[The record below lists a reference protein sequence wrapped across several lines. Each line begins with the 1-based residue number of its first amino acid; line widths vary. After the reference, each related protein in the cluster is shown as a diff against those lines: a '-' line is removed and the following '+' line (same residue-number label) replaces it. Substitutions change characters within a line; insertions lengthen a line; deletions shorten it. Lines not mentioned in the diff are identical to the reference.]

1 MTSEKRPQKFH
12 TDDASLPWGPFLE
25 RSAENLSC
33 PIARANFKI
42 RSCWIAAQFLARKP
56 VNFLR
61 LLIVSIYHLQLW
73 SWMQTRQHKTAFRFR
88 KVAGTFEKRTPDLS
102 SARDWLKQV
111 SLEAQ
116 PNQKQYP
123 ADLGKKGHVCTHQY
137 RISMLVPLTSSRRK
151 TSGDVAKCRF
161 FSKGGGS
168 YGIITVKP
176 WWECTITCFS
186 FTWHKGSTTLKIK
199 ESTLD
204 VVQKVLWATTNPL
217 SFFNCFSCTT
227 I

>member
-1 MTSEKRPQKFH
+1 
-12 TDDASLPWGPFLE
+12 
-25 RSAENLSC
+25 
-33 PIARANFKI
+33 
-42 RSCWIAAQFLARKP
+42 
-56 VNFLR
+56 
-61 LLIVSIYHLQLW
+61 
-73 SWMQTRQHKTAFRFR
+73 MQTRQHKTVFRVR
-88 KVAGTFEKRTPDLS
+88 KGAGTFEKRAPDLS
-102 SARDWLKQV
+102 SAFDWLKQV

-176 WWECTITCFS
+176 WWECTIRCFS
-186 FTWHKGSTTLKIK
+186 FTSHKGSTTLKNK